1 MCRPPLLRSGLPPLR
16 VSFFYHPSDIIV
28 RRQNRRV
35 RAMLVAGVVQIARR
49 PLSADLDLPGR
60 QLAASSRCAF
70 WHRVSLLYHT
80 PDGPH
85 AVIRLVDER
94 GLLRPKPPPAD
105 PAPISGR
112 EFFDLQFGFHSS
124 PLRTAPLP
132 EPRAAPLR
140 LVIIFLSWLI
150 PAQSPFRSSSAPL
163 ADDTS
168 RHGCL
173 SPATQ
178 VFHVVT
184 YAHLRISS
192 SGDRIAGSGQCSSH
206 E

>member
-1 MCRPPLLRSGLPPLR
+1 MYSVWLYTDDGRFQKWTGVRGRSRSFPYILDDLKHFVHRP
-16 VSFFYHPSDIIV
+16 
-28 RRQNRRV
+28 
-35 RAMLVAGVVQIARR
+35 
-49 PLSADLDLPGR
+49 
-60 QLAASSRCAF
+60 
-70 WHRVSLLYHT
+70 SLLYHR
-80 PDGPH
+80 PYVLR

-94 GLLRPKPPPAD
+94 GLFGPKPPAAD
-105 PAPISGR
+105 SAPISGPSH
-112 EFFDLQFGFHSS
+112 FDLQFGFHSS

-192 SGDRIAGSGQCSSH
+192 CGDRIAGSGQ
-206 E
+206 